1 VGRPG
6 RKGSSLFSFA
16 ASPAGLYYHIATS
29 SFLPRLGASIF
40 PSLLFLSLVLGRL
53 IQSSNGIVEGRR
65 VVRNEGVEAHFN
77 KTPEINDG
85 Y

>member
-1 VGRPG
+1 M
-6 RKGSSLFSFA
+6 
-16 ASPAGLYYHIATS
+16 
-29 SFLPRLGASIF
+29 F